1 MKNYKLSFL
10 QLILTVVFVSSLMI
24 SNIIVGKQIEVLGLT
39 IPSAVFIFPIIYILS
54 DVFSE
59 VYGYRWSR
67 TTCYIAFCMNLLMV
81 VVFSLVILAPFP
93 EYFGNQSA
101 YEIVLGNTPK
111 ILLASSL
118 GFIAGDFVNDRV
130 FRAMKRKHPDTHE
143 KFGRR
148 AILSSLFGEITDSL
162 IFMPIAFIG
171 VLPLEAIAQM
181 FVIQVSFKVIYEIV
195 ALPLNK
201 FVVRKVSK
209 FESESSAS

>member
-1 MKNYKLSFL
+1 MKNEKISML
-10 QLILTVVFVSSLMI
+10 QMLLTVVFVSSLMI
-24 SNIIVGKQIEVLGLT
+24 SNIIVGKQIEVFGMT
-39 IPSAVFIFPIIYILS
+39 VPSAVFIFPIIYILS

-67 TTCYIAFCMNLLMV
+67 MTCYLAFCMNLFMV
-81 VVFSLVILAPFP
+81 IVFALVIVAPFP

-101 YEIVLGNTPK
+101 FEIVLGNTPK

-130 FRAMKRKHPDTHE
+130 FRAMKRKHPDSHE
-143 KFGRR
+143 KFGFR
-148 AILSSLFGEITDSL
+148 AIVSSLFGEVTDSL

-171 VLPLEAIAQM
+171 VLPMEAIIQM
-181 FVIQVSFKVIYEIV
+181 FVVQVSFKVLYEII

-201 FVVRKVSK
+201 CVVRKVSDI
-209 FESESSAS
+209 EGGWVR